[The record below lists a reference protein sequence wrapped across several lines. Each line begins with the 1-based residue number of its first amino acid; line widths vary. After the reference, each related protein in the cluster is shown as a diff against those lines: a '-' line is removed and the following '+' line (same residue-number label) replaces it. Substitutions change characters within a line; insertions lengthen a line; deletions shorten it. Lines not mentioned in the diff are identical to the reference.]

1 MRKEMRKEPMQDISA
16 ARFTRGQPHVRRYH
30 QARWDEPVIFELS
43 QPGERALLLP
53 EVEPASAATAAAPL
67 PPGMRRAQ
75 APALPQL
82 SQNRVLRHYLRLSQ
96 ETLGADL
103 NVDIGQGSC
112 TMKYNPKINEQLA
125 RDERISQLQPLQDES
140 TVQSMLQ
147 VMHEMEHV
155 IEEV

>member
-16 ARFTRGQPHVRRYH
+16 ARFTRGQPHLRRYH

-43 QPGERALLLP
+43 QPGERALLP
-53 EVEPASAATAAAPL
+53 HPATAATAAAPL

-103 NVDIGQGSC
+103 NVDI
-112 TMKYNPKINEQLA
+112 
-125 RDERISQLQPLQDES
+125 
-140 TVQSMLQ
+140 
-147 VMHEMEHV
+147 
-155 IEEV
+155 